1 MMLILQTN
9 SCMSKK
15 AFVRYIEFNSTGPLA
30 EKKQTAAAA
39 EGGEEEVALISLL
52 CTGTVRTALHVLHLG

>member
-1 MMLILQTN
+1 
-9 SCMSKK
+9 MSKK

-39 EGGEEEVALISLL
+39 EGGEEEEVALISLL